1 MAMYIYIYGYVCIYI
16 NRIYIYMHSLVQ
28 YSSYIL
34 QVREH
39 MGTKKNDIPNPA
51 FSQLPR
57 KKASSALSR
66 CGNRVVWG

>member
-1 MAMYIYIYGYVCIYI
+1 MAMYIYIWLCMYIYI
-16 NRIYIYMHSLVQ
+16 VYIYSLVQ

-51 FSQLPR
+51 LSQLPR